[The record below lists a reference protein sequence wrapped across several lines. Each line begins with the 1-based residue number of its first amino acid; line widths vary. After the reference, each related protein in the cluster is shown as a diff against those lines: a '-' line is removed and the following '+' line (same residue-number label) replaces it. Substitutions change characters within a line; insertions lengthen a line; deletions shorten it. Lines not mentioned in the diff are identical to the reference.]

1 MLRGLSRDYWVAVAM
16 LAVLLALVGLVL
28 RDYGVGL
35 PEFPAPSAQPT
46 PILPPLHATE
56 FERLFP
62 GELERE
68 LRQDPDRPSP
78 FFTAHF
84 QPPKPK
90 PPTTR
95 KVNMTYLGLL
105 ESSEGRR
112 QAFLRIDNETR
123 NAGVGESIIADLGV
137 ADMDL
142 RSLSLTNSAAETNVL
157 QFNVSKA
164 VEVPIP

>member
-1 MLRGLSRDYWVAVAM
+1 MLRGLSRDYWVAMA
-16 LAVLLALVGLVL
+16 LLAGLLVLVALVL

-35 PEFPAPSAQPT
+35 PEFPAPSKQSS
-46 PILPPLHATE
+46 PILPPLSAGG

-62 GELERE
+62 AEPVPE
-68 LRQDPDRPSP
+68 LRQDPEQQSP
-78 FFTAHF
+78 FFTSHF

-105 ESSEGRR
+105 ESAEGQRR
-112 QAFLRIDNETR
+112 AFLRVDNETR
-123 NAGVGESIIADLGV
+123 NAGLGESIIADLGV
-137 ADMDL
+137 AGMDL
-142 RSLSLTNSAAETNVL
+142 RSLSLTNRAGETNIL
-157 QFNVSKA
+157 LFNVSKA

>member
-1 MLRGLSRDYWVAVAM
+1 MLRGVSRDYWVAVAI
-16 LAVLLALVGLVL
+16 LAALLALVGLVL

-35 PEFPAPSAQPT
+35 PEFPAPST
-46 PILPPLHATE
+46 RSNPILPPLNANE

-62 GELERE
+62 PEPERP
-68 LRQDPDRPSP
+68 LRQDPEQTSP
-78 FFTAHF
+78 FYTTHF

-95 KVNMTYLGLL
+95 KVNMTYLGFLQ
-105 ESSEGRR
+105 SAEGQQ
-112 QAFLRIDNETR
+112 QAFLRVDNETR
-123 NAGVGESIIADLGV
+123 IAVVGESIIADLGV
-137 ADMDL
+137 AEMEL
-142 RSLSLTNSAAETNVL
+142 RSLSLTNSALETNVL